1 MRYQTMRSHQAA
13 QSVRLADTS
22 MISWQSHSYLLA
34 TLKRPI
40 PKSLITAHVRL
51 GSKIFL
57 RQAEPSDAL
66 QTVETSRGT

>member
-1 MRYQTMRSHQAA
+1 
-13 QSVRLADTS
+13 